1 MSDPLLRSPSP
12 DPEHRAGP
20 GEARPPAV
28 PDGMWCAIPVYNHG
42 GSVVRV
48 ARACMAWIPRVVVID
63 DGSTDLDVAGRLAG
77 SGITVLR
84 HTTRR
89 GKGAALQT
97 ALAHIAAQGGR
108 WMITLDADG
117 QHNPDEL
124 PRFFA
129 VVAAEPDAVVLG
141 LRDLQGPETPG
152 SCRVRRAVSNFW
164 LLMETGLA
172 IPDAASGF
180 RAYPVDLVTQLPL
193 RTRHFDFDLEVLVR
207 AAWAGLPLRSV
218 PVRARFADN
227 PTRASHFELWRDHL
241 RMAWLHARLIVR
253 RIAPYPIRRLVA
265 PPPAA
270 GLFRSPRTFWQRLL
284 KSNATPTGLG
294 VSAGLGVL
302 LGALPLPGVHSLLI
316 LAVTLR
322 LHLNPAMALVSQNLC
337 IPPFVPVLCIQV
349 GHYVLYREW
358 LVDFTF
364 RTWVSQAGVR
374 LLEWGVGALLLG
386 PLLGAVTG
394 YVTYSILRAMRSRGT

>member
-1 MSDPLLRSPSP
+1 MSAPTAASI
-12 DPEHRAGP
+12 
-20 GEARPPAV
+20 PPAA
-28 PDGMWCAIPVYNHG
+28 PDGLWCAIPTFNHG
-42 GSVVRV
+42 ASVAPI
-48 ARACMAWIPRVVVID
+48 ARACQAWVQRVVVID
-63 DGSTDLDVAGRLAG
+63 DGSTDVDLQRVFAG
-77 SGITVLR
+77 SGITVIR

-89 GKGAALQT
+89 GKGAAIRT
-97 ALAHIAAQGGR
+97 ALAHVAAQGGR
-108 WMITLDADG
+108 WMVTLDADG
-117 QHNPDEL
+117 QHDPADL

-129 VVAAEPDAVVLG
+129 ALTAEPEAIVLG
-141 LRDLQGPETPG
+141 LRNLQGPETPG
-152 SCRVRRAVSNFW
+152 SCRVRRAVFNFW
-164 LLMETGLA
+164 LLMETGLS

-180 RAYPVDLVTQLPL
+180 RVYPVDLVSQLPL
-193 RTRHFDFDLEVLVR
+193 RARHFDFDLEVLVR

-218 PVRARFADN
+218 PVRARFAAD

-241 RMAWLHARLIVR
+241 RMAWLHTRLIVR

-265 PPPAA
+265 PPAA
-270 GLFRSPRTFWQRLL
+270 PSLFRSPRTLWQRML

-302 LGALPLPGVHSLLI
+302 LGALPVPGGHSVLI

-358 LVDFTF
+358 LRDFTF
-364 RTWVSQAGVR
+364 QTWVSQAGAR

-394 YVTYSILRAMRSRGT
+394 YLTYAVLRAMRSRAT

>member
-1 MSDPLLRSPSP
+1 MSDPLLRRPSF
-12 DPEHRAGP
+12 DPES
-20 GEARPPAV
+20 RPDLPRPAV
-28 PDGMWCAIPVYNHG
+28 PDALWCAIPVFNHG
-42 GSVVRV
+42 ASVDRV
-48 ARACMAWIPRVVVID
+48 ARACLAWIPRVVVMD
-63 DGSTDLDVAGRLAG
+63 DGSTDLDVATRLAG

-84 HTTRR
+84 HASRR
-89 GKGAALQT
+89 GKGAALRT

-108 WMITLDADG
+108 WMVTLDADG
-117 QHNPDEL
+117 QHDPADL

-129 VVAAEPDAVVLG
+129 AVTEEPAAVVLG
-141 LRDLQGPETPG
+141 QRDMQRPETPG

-164 LLMETGLA
+164 LLMETGLS

-180 RAYPVDLVTQLPL
+180 RAYPVDLIAQLPL
-193 RTRHFDFDLEVLVR
+193 RARHFDFDLEVLVR
-207 AAWAGLPLRSV
+207 AAWAGLPIRSV
-218 PVRARFADN
+218 PVGARFAAD
-227 PTRASHFELWRDHL
+227 PTRASHFDLGRDHL

-302 LGALPLPGVHSLLI
+302 LGALPLPGVHSVLI

-358 LVDFTF
+358 LVEFTF
-364 RTWVSQAGVR
+364 QTWVSQAGTR
-374 LLEWGVGALLLG
+374 LLEWGLGALLLG

-394 YVTYSILRAMRSRGT
+394 YLTYSILRAMRSRGT